1 MNTVL
6 DKQLVLLSRGSQAK
20 KFLLQWSWLG
30 LGVLLVYGGIVF
42 GMAGAWWTNE
52 DYAHGLF
59 TPFAIA
65 YLVYERRRELVGIS
79 GKPSDVGLFII
90 LASQVILAVGFLG
103 AEFFLQRV
111 SILVFIA
118 GLIVYLWGW
127 RALWRT
133 AFALILILLAI
144 PLPAI
149 IFNSFALPLQLLA
162 STSAEGVLDMMH
174 ISVLREGNIL
184 NLPHGVRLNVAEAC
198 SGIRSLVSLIAL
210 TALVTMLARF
220 RRIPWWARFVFIL
233 SSIPIALL
241 ANAFRVAGTALLAY
255 HFGESAA
262 DGFFHSVSGALVFV
276 IAFAA
281 LLVEIFFF
289 QSLALPRKDVAA

>member
-6 DKQLVLLSRGSQAK
+6 DKQLLSLSRGAQAK

-30 LGVLLVYGGIVF
+30 LGVLLVYGRIVF
-42 GMAGAWWTNE
+42 GMAREWWTNE

-65 YLVYERRRELVGIS
+65 YLVYERRQELVGIS
-79 GKPSDVGLFII
+79 GKPSGVGLFII

-103 AEFFLQRV
+103 AEYFLQRI
-111 SILVFIA
+111 SILVFSA
-118 GLIVYLWGW
+118 GLILYLWGW

-144 PLPAI
+144 PLPAV

-162 STSAEGVLDMMH
+162 SSSAEGVLDMMH
-174 ISVLREGNIL
+174 VSVLRDGNIL
-184 NLPHGVRLNVAEAC
+184 TLPHGVQLNVAEAC

-220 RRIPWWARFVFIL
+220 RQIPWWARLVFIL

-241 ANAFRVAGTALLAY
+241 ANASRVAGTGLLAY
-255 HFGESAA
+255 QFGRGAA
-262 DGFFHSVSGALVFV
+262 EGFFHSLSGALVFIV
-276 IAFAA
+276 AFAA
-281 LLVEIFFF
+281 LLIEIFFF

>member
-1 MNTVL
+1 VL
-6 DKQLVLLSRGSQAK
+6 DKQLVSPSRGSEPK
-20 KFLLQWSWLG
+20 ELLLQWSWLG
-30 LGVLLVYGGIVF
+30 LGVLLVYGSIVF
-42 GMAGAWWTNE
+42 GIARDWWTNE

-79 GKPSDVGLFII
+79 GKPSGVGLFII
-90 LASQVILAVGFLG
+90 LASQVILAVGALG

-111 SILVFIA
+111 SILVFSA
-118 GLIVYLWGW
+118 GLVVYLWGW
-127 RALWRT
+127 RALGRT

-162 STSAEGVLDMMH
+162 SSSAEGVLDMMH
-174 ISVLREGNIL
+174 VSVLRDGNIL
-184 NLPHGVRLNVAEAC
+184 NLPHGVQLNVAEAC

-210 TALVTMLARF
+210 TALITMLARF
-220 RRIPWWARFVFIL
+220 RQIPWWARFVFIL

-241 ANAFRVAGTALLAY
+241 ANASRVAGTGLLAY
-255 HFGESAA
+255 QFGQSAA
-262 DGFFHSVSGALVFV
+262 EGFFHTVSGGLVFV
-276 IAFAA
+276 FAFAA

-289 QSLALPRKDVAA
+289 QSLASPRKDIAA

>member
-6 DKQLVLLSRGSQAK
+6 DKQLISLSRGSQAK

-42 GMAGAWWTNE
+42 GTAREWWTNE

-144 PLPAI
+144 PLPAL

-174 ISVLREGNIL
+174 VSVLREGNIL
-184 NLPHGVRLNVAEAC
+184 NLPHGVQLNVAEAC

-210 TALVTMLARF
+210 TALITMLARF
-220 RRIPWWARFVFIL
+220 RQIPRWARFVFIL

-241 ANAFRVAGTALLAY
+241 ANASRVAVTSLLAY
-255 HFGESAA
+255 QFGQRAA
-262 DGFFHSVSGALVFV
+262 EGFFHSLSGALVFV
-276 IAFAA
+276 FAFAA

-289 QSLALPRKDVAA
+289 QTLALPRKDVAA

>member
-184 NLPHGVRLNVAEAC
+184 NLPHGVQLNVAEAC

-220 RRIPWWARFVFIL
+220 RRIPWWARFIFIL

-255 HFGESAA
+255 QFGESAA
-262 DGFFHSVSGALVFV
+262 EGFFHSLSGALVFV